1 MPESGSDP
9 SEKSA
14 GGRCHTQYW
23 FLRSRGCPP
32 APGGCLSFKVVSE
45 GLEPASEVARWA
57 WWKSL
62 ELRPKAGG
70 IPPPTRGGSERCVPE
85 LSDSQSGITRN
96 AGREG
101 GMLEEGEVSR
111 DLELSSQES
120 ESDIL
125 APCGDNGRPGW

>member
-23 FLRSRGCPP
+23 FRRSRGW

-57 WWKSL
+57 AWWKSL
-62 ELRPKAGG
+62 EFRPPKAGG
-70 IPPPTRGGSERCVPE
+70 IPTRGGSERWVPE

-125 APCGDNGRPGW
+125 APWGDNGRPGWW